1 MKATFAITTTTLALL
16 AASVAHAE
24 GVYASV
30 GLGQSSFNNLN
41 KTALASDVLSVDRI
55 QGSQFFVLG
64 YELTPNWAAE
74 LSYSYLG
81 KFKIDRGVT
90 NANEYSYNSAYS
102 IAAVGRFYPFDSGKG
117 LSVSG
122 KLGYAS
128 VTMEAKH
135 APTGTV
141 SPYAT
146 SGKGSA
152 LMGVGVEYAFTPSV
166 SAGLNYDLYQNFGG
180 LGANVENIH
189 ASVKYRF

>member
-1 MKATFAITTTTLALL
+1 MKKTLAITATTLALL
-16 AASVAHAE
+16 ATSGSQAE
-24 GVYASV
+24 DFYASV

-41 KTALASDVLSVDRI
+41 KTALASDVLSVDRM

-64 YELTPNWAAE
+64 YEMTPNWAAE
-74 LSYSYLG
+74 VSYSYLG
-81 KFKIDRGVT
+81 KFKMDRGVT
-90 NANEYSYNSAYS
+90 NANEYSYSSAYS
-102 IAAVGRFYPFDSGKG
+102 VSAVRRFYPLESAKG

-128 VTMEAKH
+128 VTIEAQH
-135 APTGTV
+135 APVGTV

-146 SGKGSA
+146 SGKGSV
-152 LMGVGVEYAFTPSV
+152 LLGVGLEYVFTPSI

-180 LGANVENIH
+180 LAANLENIH